1 MFKCFVT
8 KRMSKPGDKP
18 FKVVIE
24 KRSRVYTKWVKDE
37 EGKYSEVFAGRGHEI
52 VKEVL
57 MSKDGYDIW
66 MSKNPDGPKL
76 VDK

>member
-24 KRSRVYTKWVKDE
+24 KRNRVYTKRVKDDN
-37 EGKYSEVFAGRGHEI
+37 GNVSEVLVARGNEI

-57 MSKDGYDIW
+57 MSKEGYDIW
-66 MSKNPDGPKL
+66 MSKNPNGPAI